1 MSKLI
6 IAAAGSGKTETLVN
20 MALHEQRPVLIT
32 TYTDNNVE
40 EIKSRFYQKN
50 GCIPQNITILPWY
63 TFMLSHGVK
72 PYQDLKH
79 KDDIKGI
86 CLTGGISTK
95 YISKD
100 CNEYYFSS
108 DGSIYADKIAQFLIW
123 LNDIT
128 QGHVIENLKAL
139 FPNIYIDEVQDL
151 SGYDQELIKALIDAG
166 IDVTCVGDP
175 RQGVFITSKGNKNK
189 KFVRSQM
196 IEFFNTKMPQIEI
209 DEDSLNTNYRCS
221 ADICTLSNTIFPN
234 MSHVV
239 SGNNEQSKRVGCYF
253 VRKQDVDEYQKE
265 CKAMQLRYWIRSRV
279 NDNYPTNNFGL
290 VKGKS
295 FDHVLIYPTEKML
308 DFLLNGTVIE
318 NPEIKAKLYVA
329 ITRARYSVG
338 IVYDYPED
346 YKHKFNLIRTYK

>member
-79 KDDIKGI
+79 KDDIRGV

-100 CNEYYFSS
+100 SNEYYFSS

-123 LNDIT
+123 L
-128 QGHVIENLKAL
+128 L
-139 FPNIYIDEVQDL
+139 
-151 SGYDQELIKALIDAG
+151 
-166 IDVTCVGDP
+166 
-175 RQGVFITSKGNKNK
+175 
-189 KFVRSQM
+189 
-196 IEFFNTKMPQIEI
+196 
-209 DEDSLNTNYRCS
+209 TNF
-221 ADICTLSNTIFPN
+221 L
-234 MSHVV
+234 
-239 SGNNEQSKRVGCYF
+239 
-253 VRKQDVDEYQKE
+253 
-265 CKAMQLRYWIRSRV
+265 
-279 NDNYPTNNFGL
+279 
-290 VKGKS
+290 
-295 FDHVLIYPTEKML
+295 
-308 DFLLNGTVIE
+308 FLLPFEVIKT
-318 NPEIKAKLYVA
+318 PCLGSPTHVTSMPASTKAF
-329 ITRARYSVG
+329 INS
-338 IVYDYPED
+338 
-346 YKHKFNLIRTYK
+346 